1 MSLTA
6 SPAPSPGFHCVQSG
20 LPKGE
25 AERRE
30 THCLDSRRAAR
41 GAPLRGALASRR
53 PTAALT
59 RETAGPQGSA
69 SGHASGDSP
78 GRLILYG
85 RPNRGAET
93 LRFSAGI
100 TRAGKTNE
108 TVSVQR
114 APRTPVLLPAR

>member
-1 MSLTA
+1 MSLAA
-6 SPAPSPGFHCVQSG
+6 SPAPFPGFHCVQSG

-30 THCLDSRRAAR
+30 THVLTRAAQR
-41 GAPLRGALASRR
+41 APLRGALAFRR
-53 PTAALT
+53 PTAALA

-100 TRAGKTNE
+100 TRAALI
-108 TVSVQR
+108 SVQR
-114 APRTPVLLPAR
+114 APRTPVIVPAR